1 MVALPPTR
9 VRAWLRGVG
18 ARAHRLHLARRSRP
32 TRARPP
38 FSQTIGML
46 VLVLGLVLGML
57 VFHPVI
63 SPLADTLGF
72 NACMALMAVS
82 IIGGVLTF
90 VGLSVYGRRHNQTV
104 DALIEQRCRRAQEQ
118 SGAEFSYV
126 AVHTS
131 TCKPKHVRTYR
142 AVALLPA
149 GGSTIGSSQAQA
161 VAMLRAGYGARTPV
175 AVGTCSCVPVAT
187 ALTQPNSITVA
198 PHAASQP
205 VAAPTIM
212 AVAVPK
218 GIRPGDTITVRAP
231 DGQTMAVVVPGGV
244 PEGSTFNVHLPQPQH
259 AAAVIVDAIPIP

>member
-18 ARAHRLHLARRSRP
+18 ARTHRLQLALRSRP

-38 FSQTIGML
+38 FSQTIGTL
-46 VLVLGLVLGML
+46 VFVLGLVLGFL
-57 VFHPVI
+57 VFHPAI

-72 NACMALMAVS
+72 NACIALMAVS
-82 IIGGVLTF
+82 FIGGVVTF
-90 VGLSVYGRRHNQTV
+90 LGLSVYGRRHNQTV

-126 AVHTS
+126 ALHTS

-187 ALTQPNSITVA
+187 AFAQPNSITVA
-198 PHAASQP
+198 PHAAFQP

-244 PEGSTFNVHLPQPQH
+244 AEGSTFNVHLPQPQH